1 MNGSSK
7 MQLVNRGKVCDIY
20 QNPDFKDLM
29 FFHRTNRYSV
39 GDRVFPGEVLYK
51 GLILNEMSLKWM
63 DFLEKEG
70 IVRNHIVSYDAET
83 LLSYGVNPE
92 WAGCVVAAKKCI
104 PFPLECI
111 VRGYYVPESKS
122 WAPYK
127 TTGMLYGNKLPE
139 GLKESEILPSPIYT
153 PSTKAGIGQH
163 DENVD
168 FDASVEIIKT
178 FFNEHFELS
187 EECNIDT
194 LSKLVADDLKQISL
208 KAYRAVHERAI
219 KKGIILAD
227 TKLEFGILQDGL
239 DWHIVLIDECFTP
252 DSSRYWDASAYE
264 IGKTQSC
271 MDKQFL
277 RRHVY
282 NDLKWDGES
291 APPIVDESVLN
302 TVSEIYADIY
312 QRLFDET
319 VVKLSSDIA
328 WKWSKAEKKQ
338 MMAV

>member
-1 MNGSSK
+1 
-7 MQLVNRGKVCDIY
+7 MQIVNRGKVCDIY
-20 QNPDFKDLM
+20 QNPDHPDLM

-39 GDRVFPGEVLYK
+39 GDRVFPGEILYK

-63 DFLEKEG
+63 DFLEKEE

-104 PFPLECI
+104 PLPLECI

-122 WAPYK
+122 WDPYK

-139 GLKESEILPSPIYT
+139 GLKESQILPSPIYT
-153 PSTKAGIGQH
+153 PSTKAGAGEH
-163 DENVD
+163 DENID
-168 FDASVEIIKT
+168 FDTSVKIIEAFITK
-178 FFNEHFELS
+178 HFELQNGCKVT
-187 EECNIDT
+187 EIAYTIAND
-194 LSKLVADDLKQISL
+194 VKQISL
-208 KAYRAVHERAI
+208 RAYRAAHEYAI

-227 TKLEFGILQDGL
+227 TKLEFGICKENSG
-239 DWHIVLIDECFTP
+239 WHIVLIDECFTP
-252 DSSRYWDASAYE
+252 DSSRYWDESAYA
-264 IGKTQSC
+264 IGMPQPS

-282 NDLKWDGES
+282 QELKWDGES
-291 APPIVDESVLN
+291 APPFIHESVLN

-312 QRLFDET
+312 QRLFDES
-319 VVKLSSDIA
+319 VIKLSSDIA
-328 WKWSKAEKKQ
+328 WKWSKAEKQ
-338 MMAV
+338 MIMAV